1 VQRPSQEFIL
11 RAKREQRISIAEVLH
26 EFDITPPVDLPA
38 WLGTESIDFQ
48 IEPEGW
54 SAHAKV
60 ANGPGWT
67 LPLVPGL
74 PSPVATFRNIALDI
88 ARLSG
93 TSTGTLSGTMELG
106 GQITFTTEIALPG
119 DLTFTGTIPSLSLS
133 QLIHRF
139 DATAAFPT
147 GFDPTLK
154 NSLVA
159 IEKKD
164 AIWSLF
170 VATTIPGIGDFT
182 FGFDPRS
189 RSYRFQGDLAV
200 NSPASL
206 PGLGA
211 IAPLVEL
218 VSFTNPKLIITT
230 YEQPRFRFEG
240 NARPQTTSDPSLLAI
255 QRLLGLGGSLAL
267 DVISVSVPD
276 PSKRSSAAMRF
287 QLRGFD
293 GLIGMGLRDGKPS
306 VFLDAKWSGC
316 TVGAMATP
324 TGALIYGSSAPRM
337 TIEFARV
344 TIRDFA
350 VAIGVSWS
358 GVPTIGL
365 LGTFDTSDFE
375 SSVCVVLDST
385 EMARSAFAAA
395 VDQLTLFQIQKIFTP
410 QIATTVLS
418 DVLSKIAVRGLSV
431 RTIPT
436 STATTLD
443 SLDLD
448 AIAQMLV
455 EHHVL
460 AEKRRPE
467 ELRAFVNAPG
477 MLWHITDL
485 REMRHYKLQR
495 VGNDIRV
502 EMQAQLYYAPQDL
515 SLGTFELRQGQWLI
529 GTLDLFVVKARVQ
542 IEMSTSEMR
551 AEAELDRVTIGGTQ
565 FFDLTDAS
573 GTKGPRFS
581 LLTKDRE
588 DASKHITITGRLV
601 VLGTNFLTTALHLTK
616 DGVAFSVSKDV
627 TPTVA
632 VTLAGIAADVFHANI
647 NGTALVRYP
656 AFDLGDLGRFSFPV
670 EVMGAI
676 DASTAGGTPR
686 ASVGGQVWFG
696 FGKIALPS
704 IPLTVPLSQL
714 ESFLLEPVKKAVR
727 AAISGDQWLQLV
739 GTGGIV
745 VPAITSVVTVATKH
759 FGRSLTQAAVALRH
773 LGKSAGEIA
782 HAFSSLHKDPKES
795 LGAMLSAGIMLSE
808 AAVAW
813 TSAFQATPELFFDT
827 AKALGENVENLS
839 RTMRSAFN
847 WTEHQVAN
855 LLRSVY
861 GLGED
866 VIHHVRRWLGL

>member
-1 VQRPSQEFIL
+1 MQRPSQEFIL
-11 RAKREQRISIAEVLH
+11 RAKQEQRISLAEVLH
-26 EFDITPPVDLPA
+26 EFDLTPPIDLPA
-38 WLGTESIDFQ
+38 WLGTESIDVQ
-48 IEPEGW
+48 VQPDGW

-60 ANGPGWT
+60 ANGPGWS

-74 PSPVATFRNIALDI
+74 PSPVATFRNITLDI
-88 ARLSG
+88 ARSAG
-93 TSTGTLSGTMELG
+93 ASTGTLSGTMELG
-106 GQITFTTEIALPG
+106 GQLTFTTEVALPG

-133 QLIHRF
+133 QLIRRF
-139 DATAAFPT
+139 DATASFPT

-200 NSPASL
+200 GSPASL

-211 IAPLVEL
+211 IAPLIEL
-218 VSFTNPKLIITT
+218 VSLTNPKLIITT

-255 QRLLGLGGSLAL
+255 QRLLGIGGTLVL
-267 DVISVSVPD
+267 DVISVSAPD
-276 PSKRSSAAMRF
+276 PAKRSSVAMRF

-293 GLIGMGLRDGKPS
+293 GLLGMGLRDGKPS
-306 VFLDAKWSGC
+306 VFLDAKWNGC
-316 TVGAMATP
+316 PVGAMATS

-350 VAIGVSWS
+350 IAIGVSWS
-358 GVPTIGL
+358 GVPTIGV

-385 EMARSAFAAA
+385 EMGRSAIAAA
-395 VDQLTLFQIQKIFTP
+395 VDQLTLLQVQKIFTP
-410 QIATTVLS
+410 QITTTVLS
-418 DVLSKIAVRGLSV
+418 DALSKIAVRGLSV

-443 SLDLD
+443 GLDLD

-455 EHHVL
+455 DHRVL
-460 AEKRRPE
+460 SAKRRPE

-502 EMQAQLYYAPQDL
+502 EMQAQLYFAPQDL
-515 SLGTFELRQGQWLI
+515 SLGTIELRQGQWLI
-529 GTLDLFVVKARVQ
+529 GTLDLFIVKARVQ

-551 AEAELDRVTIGGTQ
+551 AEAELDRVTIGGAQ
-565 FFDLTDAS
+565 FFDLTDA
-573 GTKGPRFS
+573 RFS
-581 LLTKDRE
+581 LLTKDRD
-588 DASKHITITGRLV
+588 DALKHITITGRLV
-601 VLGTNFLTTALHLTK
+601 VLGTNFLTTALYLTK

-627 TPTVA
+627 TPTIA
-632 VTLAGIAADVFHANI
+632 VTLAGIATDPLHANI

-656 AFDLGDLGRFSFPV
+656 AFDLGDLGRFGFPV
-670 EVMGAI
+670 EVLGAI

-686 ASVGGQVWFG
+686 ASIGGQVWFG

-714 ESFLLEPVKKAVR
+714 ESFLLEPVKKAIR
-727 AAISGDQWLQLV
+727 SSISGDQWLQLV

-745 VPAITSVVTVATKH
+745 IPALTSVVTVATKH
-759 FGRSLTQAAVALRH
+759 FGRSLTQAATALRH
-773 LGKSAGEIA
+773 LGKSADEIA

-795 LGAMLSAGIMLSE
+795 LAAMLSAGIILSE
-808 AAVAW
+808 AASAW
-813 TSAFQATPELFFDT
+813 TRAFQATPELFFDT

-839 RTMRSAFN
+839 RAMRGAFH
-847 WTEHQVAN
+847 WSEHQVAN
-855 LLRSVY
+855 LLSSVY
-861 GLGED
+861 GLGDD